1 MYSSNK
7 RKVQKTL
14 SGRSQMIAI
23 PKTKPTKKIKG
34 SVKQGSTNLGSTNF
48 NATTLEDLLKKI
60 GEFKPREAEKK
71 VQGEGVVDIIEKGV
85 KTGTSLANKANAI
98 NKIAKRFGIDSG
110 AQPYI
115 DKFGNALD
123 VGHHLLDAGKSLKKV
138 IGKGVEEDI
147 EKQILSLGKGT
158 PQEGTGIVD
167 YIIKFLLLFLEPDDP
182 EQEEFKEEPRRE
194 EPRREEPRREEPRRE
209 QPKPETPPE
218 DKSKNCVLFLKSMGI
233 KTKRD
238 FNKWGLRGGHPDKGG
253 ETLLFQQVSN
263 CVDKIIKGKGM
274 TGGSTNNRVE
284 DPMDIDEEPR
294 QPIQPIQPIQPP
306 IQVPRQPI
314 QPIQQRQPVS
324 ADELLRRLNERTA
337 LVRRLH
343 NRARQQG
350 LFVPQRPQD

>member
-1 MYSSNK
+1 MYSFNK

-14 SGRSQMIAI
+14 SGRSGMITK
-23 PKTKPTKKIKG
+23 PRVKPTKKIKG
-34 SVKQGSTNLGSTNF
+34 SLKQGSTNLGSTNF

-60 GEFKPREAEKK
+60 GEFKPREDEKK
-71 VQGEGVVDIIEKGV
+71 VQGEGVVDIIEGGINK
-85 KTGTSLANKANAI
+85 GTSLANKANAI

-138 IGKGVEEDI
+138 IRKGVEEDI

-158 PQEGTGIVD
+158 PQEGTGIID

-194 EPRREEPRREEPRRE
+194 EPRRE
-209 QPKPETPPE
+209 QPKRETPPE

-233 KTKRD
+233 KTKKD
-238 FNKWGLRGGHPDKGG
+238 FWKWGLRGGHPDKGG
-253 ETLLFQQVSN
+253 ETLLFQQVSH

-274 TGGSTNNRVE
+274 AEMFLQRPLVKVKVKGGSTNKKAD

-294 QPIQPIQPIQPP
+294 QPRQPAQPIQPIQP
-306 IQVPRQPI
+306 RQPL
-314 QPIQQRQPVS
+314 S
-324 ADELLRRLNERTA
+324 AEELLRRFNERTQH
-337 LVRRLH
+337 VRRLE

-350 LFVPQRPQD
+350 LYIPPRNE